1 MIRNSLVAA
10 VGLAGLAGLAVT
22 PAVANTI
29 NTSNPAYACSAG
41 TCTQSFSTPLGTGS
55 GTVLDWK
62 GSSST
67 LQVFQMNLFN
77 SALGTLNSVNL
88 TLSFTG
94 NITSGSLTNTSSNTQ
109 SFTFKQDTLVSAAS
123 TLTVLNTALAALA
136 IDPFYTL
143 PVTSL
148 ASGASIPIPAAS
160 YSGGASVTA
169 PPLPAAAFVGT
180 GTSNIVLSTATTDG
194 ITSGGGNISSTVS
207 TYAIATM
214 TVVYN
219 YTNPVPEPISAA
231 LLGSGLLGLGMIR
244 RARRRA

>member
-41 TCTQSFSTPLGTGS
+41 TC
-55 GTVLDWK
+55 
-62 GSSST
+62 
-67 LQVFQMNLFN
+67 
-77 SALGTLNSVNL
+77 
-88 TLSFTG
+88 
-94 NITSGSLTNTSSNTQ
+94 TQ

-231 LLGSGLLGLGMIR
+231 LLGSGLLGLGLIR

>member
-10 VGLAGLAGLAVT
+10 VGLAGLAVT
-22 PAVANTI
+22 PAMANTI
-29 NTSNPAYACSAG
+29 NTSNPAYSCSAG
-41 TCTQSFSTPLGTGS
+41 TCTQSFSTPVGAGN

-62 GSSST
+62 GASST
-67 LQVFQMNLFN
+67 LQIFQMNLFN

-123 TLTVLNTALAALA
+123 TMSVLNTALAALA

-148 ASGASIPIPAAS
+148 ASGTSIPIPAAS

-169 PPLPAAAFVGT
+169 PPLPASAFVGT
-180 GTSNIVLSTATTDG
+180 GTSNITLSTATTDG

-207 TYAIATM
+207 TFAIATM

-219 YTNPVPEPISAA
+219 YSTPVPEPISAA

-244 RARRRA
+244 RVRRRA